1 MDVNYVNLCVVA
13 DLGHRKLSGTVHI
26 SRGRLVFLNPH
37 PPPLQPMLTSLQL
50 DSLQLLVHEFIFL
63 VCVVSGK
70 RSPHENKNRET
81 VP

>member
-13 DLGHRKLSGTVHI
+13 DPGHRKLSGTVHI
-26 SRGRLVFLNPH
+26 SRRRLVFLNPH

-63 VCVVSGK
+63 VCVVSSK